1 MRNTILSVV
10 LSSIM
15 ATTGMQN
22 IQAQTSYD
30 VCEHLKENMIEWR
43 KYLDDYQPW
52 FKPALEKLWFT
63 NTEKEAIF
71 NRMCELKDEKSK
83 YRENLYFARDKT
95 TYEIMQS
102 NLSTADKKILV
113 LRLILGEKK
122 QIVPSRLESEWQ
134 KYNKRFES
142 RYLRVYENRAKVDAY
157 LQEQLRILKKDEE
170 LLDWLLN
177 K

>member
-1 MRNTILSVV
+1 
-10 LSSIM
+10 
-15 ATTGMQN
+15 
-22 IQAQTSYD
+22 
-30 VCEHLKENMIEWR
+30 
-43 KYLDDYQPW
+43 
-52 FKPALEKLWFT
+52 
-63 NTEKEAIF
+63 
-71 NRMCELKDEKSK
+71 MCELKDEKSK

-170 LLDWLLN
+170 LLD
-177 K
+177 